1 MRLNKF
7 FRKPSNSIN
16 KEQQNLCDRQFL
28 NLNKLSYSIVKRVI
42 KAQKL
47 YLSLPLVVS
56 TTYWEKSRKP
66 WISTTKHCPY
76 LRRWGKDLWKPRLS
90 IILVLSTT
98 HWEKSRK
105 PWIST
110 TKHCPY
116 YGRWGI
122 DVWKPRLSII
132 LA

>member
-7 FRKPSNSIN
+7 FRKPSNSFN

-28 NLNKLSYSIVKRVI
+28 NLNKLPYSIVKRMTN
-42 KAQKL
+42 AQKPH
-47 YLSLPLVVS
+47 LSFTS
-56 TTYWEKSRKP
+56 A
-66 WISTTKHCPY
+66 I
-76 LRRWGKDLWKPRLS
+76 
-90 IILVLSTT
+90 STT

-116 YGRWGI
+116 IGRWGI
-122 DVWKPRLSII
+122 EGGKPRLSII
-132 LA
+132 LAESTTMWERSRKPWISTTKHCPYNRRWGIDGWKPLL